1 MEELILK
8 EREVKEN
15 IVQIINTSGLPAI
28 VIKPVL
34 QDILRQVELV
44 EQKEYLL
51 AYQNA
56 QEVKEQDK
64 KQGGD
69 KKGKQYNKPKSL

>member
-69 KKGKQYNKPKSL
+69 KKGK

>member
-8 EREVKEN
+8 ERETREK
-15 IVQIINTSGLPAI
+15 IVQTINESGLPAI
-28 VIKPVL
+28 MVKPML

-44 EQKEYLL
+44 EQNEYSI
-51 AYQNA
+51 AYQNS
-56 QEVKEQDK
+56 QKTKEQDK

-69 KKGKQYNKPKSL
+69 KKGK